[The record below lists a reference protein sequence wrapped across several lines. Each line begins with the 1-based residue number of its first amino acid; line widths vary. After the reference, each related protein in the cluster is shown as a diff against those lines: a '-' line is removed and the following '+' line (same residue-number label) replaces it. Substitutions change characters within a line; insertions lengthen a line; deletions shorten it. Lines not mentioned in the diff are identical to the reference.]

1 MKYISVMCWEP
12 DKAEKVTELFLKWK
26 IPEGFKILAGPFSVL
41 GGNKSITVFESD
53 AESLALVDRY
63 WRNTCHSEIMPVLD
77 SAEIAKMK
85 A

>member
-1 MKYISVMCWEP
+1 MCWEP

-26 IPEGFKILAGPFSVL
+26 MPEGFKILYGPCSVL

-53 AESLALVDRY
+53 TKSLALVDRY
-63 WRNTCHSEIMPVLD
+63 WRATCKSEIMPIMD
-77 SAEIAKMK
+77 SADIAKMK